1 MLLRAERRWC
11 LTGAALLAFSLQAQ
25 QVQAQEDCFNDD
37 HRVLRNDLEP
47 PSGPTMPAL
56 TVSDDDLATVLAAI
70 AKHEGRASAIGDQS
84 RVQSSARDSTK
95 NE

>member
-1 MLLRAERRWC
+1 MLICAERRLC
-11 LTGAALLAFSLQAQ
+11 LTVAALLTFSLQAQ
-25 QVQAQEDCFNDD
+25 QAQAQEDCFNDD
-37 HRVLRNDLEP
+37 HRVSRNDLEP

-70 AKHEGRASAIGDQS
+70 AKHEERASAISGQS
-84 RVQSSARDSTK
+84 RVQSSARDNTK